1 MLVSAPFLWYRKL
14 AMQRVFCKKNG
25 FTLVEVM
32 AVVAIIG
39 ILSAAGFAS
48 LQNAVANNRIKD
60 AAINISAYM
69 ERTANEA
76 RRVNDTLCVR
86 RDSDQKL
93 VTFKGTCATVKSN
106 SSGVTRL
113 DSLLIDPPVQIL
125 TKNETSA
132 TNILGG
138 VNFEEN
144 GAEFIPRIGLSA
156 APYEGFFEVQYG
168 GKDLYGAAAKVK
180 TKNSFTPMVKY
191 SGDGS
196 WVEL

>member
-1 MLVSAPFLWYRKL
+1 
-14 AMQRVFCKKNG
+14 MQRVFCKKNG
-25 FTLVEVM
+25 FSLVEVM

-125 TKNETSA
+125 TKSETSA
-132 TNILGG
+132 AQILGG

-144 GAEFIPRIGLSA
+144 GAQFIPRIGLSA
-156 APYEGFFEVQYG
+156 APYEGFFGVQYG

-180 TKNSFTPMVKY
+180 TKNSFTPMIKY

>member
-1 MLVSAPFLWYRKL
+1 
-14 AMQRVFCKKNG
+14 MQIDRNVKSG
-25 FTLVEVM
+25 FTLIEVM

-76 RRVNDTLCVR
+76 RRVNDTLCVVR
-86 RDSDQKL
+86 ESDQKF
-93 VTFKGTCATVKSN
+93 VTFQAKCADVSGN

-125 TKNETSA
+125 TKSETNNDA
-132 TNILGG
+132 ILGG
-138 VNFEEN
+138 VNFEES
-144 GAEFIPRIGLSA
+144 GAEFIPRVGLSA
-156 APYEGFFEVQYG
+156 APFEGFFEVQYG